1 MCNHFLRHSLP
12 GVFDKQLYVL
22 LPPPAIAY
30 PDAAPA
36 RKLYRVIDQIIHHLL
51 QPYRVRGNRHILCGQ
66 IRNQFYTGLHV
77 QTLHAGNVGK
87 HLVQ

>member
-1 MCNHFLRHSLP
+1 MRDHLLRHSLP

-36 RKLYRVIDQIIHHLL
+36 RKLYRVIDQIVHHLL
-51 QPYRVRGNRHILCGQ
+51 QPYRVRSNRHILCGQ
-66 IRNQFYTGLHV
+66 IRNQFYTGLHI
-77 QTLHAGNVGK
+77 QTLHAGYVGK